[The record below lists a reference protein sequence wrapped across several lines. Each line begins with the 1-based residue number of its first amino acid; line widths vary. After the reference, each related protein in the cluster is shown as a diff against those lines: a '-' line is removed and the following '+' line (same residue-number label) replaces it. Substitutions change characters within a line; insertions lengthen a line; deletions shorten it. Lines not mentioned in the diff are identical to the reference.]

1 MRILAGI
8 AGIPNGGIAVR
19 MTKEMN
25 MWSIVAGR
33 TWTRIAMESHVV
45 RMSYIER
52 RIQGNDRPEEKSV
65 GVLAKASAFE
75 RERDFS
81 ALQLQQPYQG
91 HLRPQKGRVSD

>member
-19 MTKEMN
+19 MKREMN
-25 MWSIVAGR
+25 MSSIVAGR

-52 RIQGNDRPEEKSV
+52 RTQGNDRPEEE
-65 GVLAKASAFE
+65 GI
-75 RERDFS
+75 
-81 ALQLQQPYQG
+81 
-91 HLRPQKGRVSD
+91 